1 VHGIYRKM
9 IKIHTECGK
18 QEDNERSE
26 FNISHC
32 LIERKADTIG
42 FVALAHSCIQ
52 QFIESS
58 SYTLR
63 Q

>member
-1 VHGIYRKM
+1 M

-32 LIERKADTIG
+32 LMERKADTIG
-42 FVALAHSCIQ
+42 FVAFRGVQIN
-52 QFIESS
+52 QFS
-58 SYTLR
+58 
-63 Q
+63 